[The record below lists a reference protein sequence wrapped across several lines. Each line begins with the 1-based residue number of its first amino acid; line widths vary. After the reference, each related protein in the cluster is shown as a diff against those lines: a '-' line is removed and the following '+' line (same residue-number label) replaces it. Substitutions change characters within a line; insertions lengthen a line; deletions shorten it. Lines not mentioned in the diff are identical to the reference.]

1 MIRLNPR
8 AKAPLYEQ
16 IYLQIRDGIANGT
29 YPPKSKLASIR
40 ELAEQL
46 HCSRNTVEAAYRM
59 LLQEGFVYS
68 KPGSGVI
75 VEEHLPSGFRPV
87 DVDSAEDAAA
97 ISESSAILYDFTYG
111 NLENGTFPALLWKSI
126 TDDVL
131 LSVDSAQAN
140 CYTDSAGEME
150 LRREIAR
157 MVLAQRGV
165 HCEPE
170 QVIVQAGTQA
180 SLQNLLLL
188 FDPQTDII
196 GMEEPG
202 YDGVRSVF
210 ERSRFRMH
218 PCPVDPNPNGK
229 FVQACRE
236 GAPKLVYTTPSNQF
250 PTGKV
255 MPLETRKKII
265 EWAAEADAYLLED
278 DYCCE
283 FLYSDRPLP
292 SLKSLD
298 RHGRVI
304 YMGTFSKSL
313 SPALRINYLILPP
326 AILERW
332 QHVFSNAYACVP
344 WLSQAVLLRCLK
356 SDQRTRQLRR
366 TQTRCRKKYE
376 ALMNALRTYM
386 GDRVDIMT
394 NGAGL
399 HLLVNVKDGRS
410 QGELAALARE
420 AGVRV
425 YPTERY
431 WLREE
436 NVMESCMLVGFSA
449 IEEENIEP
457 GIRTLAQAWFG

>member
-210 ERSRFRMH
+210 ERSRFQLYS
-218 PCPVDPNPNGK
+218 CPVDPNPNGK

-255 MPLETRKKII
+255 MPLEMRKTII
-265 EWAAEADAYLLED
+265 EWADEADAYLLED

-283 FLYSDRPLP
+283 FLYSESPLP

-332 QHVFSNAYACVP
+332 QHVFSNA
-344 WLSQAVLLRCLK
+344 
-356 SDQRTRQLRR
+356 
-366 TQTRCRKKYE
+366 
-376 ALMNALRTYM
+376 
-386 GDRVDIMT
+386 
-394 NGAGL
+394 
-399 HLLVNVKDGRS
+399 
-410 QGELAALARE
+410 
-420 AGVRV
+420 
-425 YPTERY
+425 
-431 WLREE
+431 
-436 NVMESCMLVGFSA
+436 
-449 IEEENIEP
+449 
-457 GIRTLAQAWFG
+457 

>member
-1 MIRLNPR
+1 
-8 AKAPLYEQ
+8 
-16 IYLQIRDGIANGT
+16 
-29 YPPKSKLASIR
+29 
-40 ELAEQL
+40 
-46 HCSRNTVEAAYRM
+46 
-59 LLQEGFVYS
+59 
-68 KPGSGVI
+68 
-75 VEEHLPSGFRPV
+75 
-87 DVDSAEDAAA
+87 
-97 ISESSAILYDFTYG
+97 
-111 NLENGTFPALLWKSI
+111 
-126 TDDVL
+126 
-131 LSVDSAQAN
+131 
-140 CYTDSAGEME
+140 
-150 LRREIAR
+150 
-157 MVLAQRGV
+157 
-165 HCEPE
+165 
-170 QVIVQAGTQA
+170 
-180 SLQNLLLL
+180 
-188 FDPQTDII
+188 
-196 GMEEPG
+196 
-202 YDGVRSVF
+202 
-210 ERSRFRMH
+210 
-218 PCPVDPNPNGK
+218 
-229 FVQACRE
+229 
-236 GAPKLVYTTPSNQF
+236 
-250 PTGKV
+250 
-255 MPLETRKKII
+255 
-265 EWAAEADAYLLED
+265 
-278 DYCCE
+278 
-283 FLYSDRPLP
+283 
-292 SLKSLD
+292 D

-326 AILERW
+326 TILERW